1 MKKIA
6 ELQQEILETTMKIQK
21 EYPELSK
28 YLREMAS
35 NNSVTSH
42 QRITALDLK
51 NYHESLLAMVTEYS
65 KTHEARHAKDA
76 AANLKFSG
84 YPTYPASEDIF
95 NQGTT
100 HLDIVSSRPEQSRRS
115 GSAMNEKDFEE
126 DRSGEDLDIPGA
138 DLDDAEEQI
147 GSEDEENN
155 LYSLGGDYH
164 DDLEEDRG

>member
-1 MKKIA
+1 MPQILTKLFLKTCNRKINLTA
-6 ELQQEILETTMKIQK
+6 NTISTKNQYHSYKTAKHEKNSRIATRNFETTMKIQK

-51 NYHESLLAMVTEYS
+51 NYHESLLAMVSEYS

-84 YPTYPASEDIF
+84 YPIYPASEDIF

-115 GSAMNEKDFEE
+115 GSAMNEKDLKKI
-126 DRSGEDLDIPGA
+126 DRVKI
-138 DLDDAEEQI
+138 
-147 GSEDEENN
+147 
-155 LYSLGGDYH
+155 
-164 DDLEEDRG
+164 